1 MAAKRVQKER
11 LDAAIAK
18 RGLSKSRVQAKAFI
32 MGGIVFINGIK
43 AEKASELVTNDD
55 YIEVRLRG
63 EPFVSRGG
71 VKLDAALIKFA
82 IDVEGKVALDVGA
95 STGGFTDCLLKRGA
109 RKVYAL
115 DVGYGLLDWQLRN
128 DPRVVPIER
137 FNVRYIKA
145 KDLPE
150 MVDLITV
157 DVSFIS
163 LKKVIPPLKKLMID
177 GIMVLLV
184 KPQFEI
190 GKGKVGRGGIV
201 RSTDDQKSVLK
212 EIVLFC
218 KGNGFSVMGISE
230 SPIKGAEGNREFF
243 LHLSNSGKG
252 LSNLRISKSIEDIFH
267 EKN

>member
-1 MAAKRVQKER
+1 MAAKRVKKER

-18 RGLSKSRVQAKAFI
+18 RGLSKSRIQAKAFI
-32 MGGIVFINGIK
+32 MGGIVFINGVK
-43 AEKASELVTNDD
+43 AEKASELVTDDD

-63 EPFVSRGG
+63 ELFVSRGG

-82 IDVEGKVALDVGA
+82 IDVEGKTALDIGA

-109 RKVYAL
+109 KKVYAL

-128 DPRVVPIER
+128 NPRVVPIER
-137 FNVRYIKA
+137 FNVRYIKP

-150 MVDLITV
+150 PIDLITV

-163 LKKVIPPLKKLMID
+163 LKKVVPPLKKVMSD

-190 GKGKVGRGGIV
+190 GKGKVGKGGIV
-201 RSTDDQKSVLK
+201 RDADDQKSILK
-212 EIVLFC
+212 EVALFC
-218 KGNGFSVMGISE
+218 KENGLAVMGLAE

-243 LHLSNSGKG
+243 LHLSNSGRG
-252 LSNLRISKSIEDIFH
+252 LSNSQISKSIEDIFH
-267 EKN
+267 EKD